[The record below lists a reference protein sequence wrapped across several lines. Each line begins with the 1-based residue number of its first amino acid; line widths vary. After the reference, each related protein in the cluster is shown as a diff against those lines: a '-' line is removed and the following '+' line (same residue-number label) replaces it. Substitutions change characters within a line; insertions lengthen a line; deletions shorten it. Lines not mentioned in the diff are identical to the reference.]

1 VISFFNKGK
10 SFFRGFAFLCN
21 FVRNRI
27 CVLEIEMLVPVVLA
41 RYQDI
46 TSLISIGNLQFAS
59 ICDLDTTLL
68 IFEYSSAPLNIIN
81 IHFSTHFVQFK
92 IHLLR

>member
-1 VISFFNKGK
+1 
-10 SFFRGFAFLCN
+10 
-21 FVRNRI
+21 
-27 CVLEIEMLVPVVLA
+27 MLVPVVLA

-81 IHFSTHFVQFK
+81 IHIQSILK
-92 IHLLR
+92 